1 MSLPSVEEYNCTELS
16 ASRLDQA
23 FARGWFKIFTP
34 RYLGG
39 REETLMGGVTQLVE
53 AARNFGS
60 MGWCANLGSGAAF
73 FAPSFER
80 SAAAEVFGGE
90 RAVVAGSGQTAM
102 AQGKRLSDGRYL
114 IEGSWA
120 FCTGAAHASHF
131 TVSVDIPGEGVRSFA
146 VPAVHVKIRE
156 HDQLFGLRGTSSHTI
171 AIESVELDPRF
182 AFDIGTIVT
191 DFEYP
196 LHRIP
201 FLLFAQFCMVASL
214 IGIARCFARVSYE
227 VLGEE
232 RVAPSV
238 ARCEEVAS
246 DGLARVLQ
254 VAEKVWDNAVHGKIF
269 SEELQREVAELVV
282 AVRDSIMQNS
292 LTLFQKGGMRMI
304 DTRSGAHWA
313 FRDLLTAGQH
323 FLLDG
328 GLKR

>member
-1 MSLPSVEEYNCTELS
+1 
-16 ASRLDQA
+16 
-23 FARGWFKIFTP
+23 
-34 RYLGG
+34 
-39 REETLMGGVTQLVE
+39 MGGVMQLVE
-53 AARNFGS
+53 AARSFGS

-80 SAAAEVFGGE
+80 SAATEIFGAE

-102 AQGKRLSDGRYL
+102 ARGKKLSDGRYL

-120 FCTGAAHASHF
+120 FCTGAAHATHF
-131 TVSVDIPGEGVRSFA
+131 TVSVDVPGQGVRSFA

-171 AIESVELDPRF
+171 AIEPVELGPRF
-182 AFDIGTIVT
+182 AFDIGAVVT
-191 DFEYP
+191 EFEYP
-196 LHRIP
+196 LHKVP

-214 IGIARCFARVSYE
+214 IGIARCFARVSLE

-232 RVAPSV
+232 RIAPFV
-238 ARCEEVAS
+238 ERCEVTAS
-246 DGLARVLQ
+246 DGLTRVLQ
-254 VAEKVWDNAVHGKIF
+254 VAEKVWDNAVHDRMF
-269 SEELQREVAELVV
+269 PDELQREVTGLVV

-304 DTRSGAHWA
+304 DTRSVAHWA

-328 GLKR
+328 GERR